1 MLNIETRLMTNLK
14 LTGVL
19 FILIGLLSLPSNAEA
34 QSRKRLR
41 ELEKVGE
48 SQEAEKEDAGEEGK
62 ARHMS
67 IQSKRTRKEMKRYKK
82 MNKNYNKN
90 RKPLFRKRYRR

>member
-1 MLNIETRLMTNLK
+1 MLC
-14 LTGVL
+14 
-19 FILIGLLSLPSNAEA
+19 FINSADA

-41 ELEKVGE
+41 ELEKMEE
-48 SQEAEKEDAGEEGK
+48 SHEVDEAQAQEEGR

-82 MNKNYNKN
+82 LNKRYNKN
-90 RKPLFRKRYRR
+90 RKPLFRKRNKRK